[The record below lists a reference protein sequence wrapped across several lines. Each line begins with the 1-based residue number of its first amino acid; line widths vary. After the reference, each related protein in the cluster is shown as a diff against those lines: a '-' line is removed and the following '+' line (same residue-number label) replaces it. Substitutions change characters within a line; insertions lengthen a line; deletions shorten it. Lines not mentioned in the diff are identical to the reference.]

1 MYLSIYSPVYLND
14 AVELFCSFRRW
25 LTIPAGLRPRE
36 SGKPTLLIDLADER
50 MAAFLPSCRGSAK
63 HPGARTVSNAQV
75 LDEAVRNPAT
85 TKTEV
90 CIEHGDGAW
99 CQTNGCSKDAQRD
112 PSTLN
117 TEFWKAHGSGAV
129 PNAGCLKSV
138 KHDPA
143 TKKAEFCVGHGD
155 GKRCQMQ

>member
-1 MYLSIYSPVYLND
+1 MREWRHSFHHAEEVPNTRVLARCQMPR
-14 AVELFCSFRRW
+14 CS
-25 LTIPAGLRPRE
+25 T
-36 SGKPTLLIDLADER
+36 S
-50 MAAFLPSCRGSAK
+50 
-63 HPGARTVSNAQV
+63 
-75 LDEAVRNPAT
+75 AVRNPAT

-90 CIEHGDGAW
+90 CIEHGEGAW